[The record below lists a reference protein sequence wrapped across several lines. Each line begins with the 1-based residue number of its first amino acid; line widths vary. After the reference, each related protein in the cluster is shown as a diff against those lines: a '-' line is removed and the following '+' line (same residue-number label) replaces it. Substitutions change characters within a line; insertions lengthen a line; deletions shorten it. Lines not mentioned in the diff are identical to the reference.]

1 MKVQR
6 CNSADMLIVT
16 ACASY
21 EQKQKMA
28 TINCNRK
35 CGQVGISMS
44 TLARK

>member
-1 MKVQR
+1 MKVQSY
-6 CNSADMLIVT
+6 NSANMLIVS

-35 CGQVGISMS
+35 YGQVGISMS